1 MLSIGR
7 PVGRGAPGLSG
18 KAIREPDFERAALGH
33 GLMLD
38 QLVSVNV
45 RLKAVGSA
53 EAVEDD
59 RPRSQRP
66 EGPDHKMLQF
76 EAAPD
81 GAPVSQFPH
90 CDGKCRFVALVE
102 QTNQSRPFKLAGTL
116 S

>member
-1 MLSIGR
+1 
-7 PVGRGAPGLSG
+7 V
-18 KAIREPDFERAALGH
+18 
-33 GLMLD
+33 LD

-45 RLKAVGSA
+45 GVKTVGSA

-59 RPRSQRP
+59 RPRSRRP
-66 EGPDHKMLQF
+66 GGPDHKMLQF

-81 GAPVSQFPH
+81 GALVSQFPH

-102 QTNQSRPFKLAGTL
+102 QTNQSRPFKLVGTF